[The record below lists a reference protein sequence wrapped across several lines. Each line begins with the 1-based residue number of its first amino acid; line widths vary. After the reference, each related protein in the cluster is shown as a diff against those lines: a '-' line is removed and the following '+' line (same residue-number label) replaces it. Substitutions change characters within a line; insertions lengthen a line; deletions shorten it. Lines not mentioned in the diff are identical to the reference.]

1 VTAGAPQ
8 PGGEPPLPGQPE
20 QEPDYRFSLANERTY
35 LAWIRTA
42 LALVGAGVAVIRFLP
57 PLPVPG
63 AREVLGAG
71 LVLVGTLMAASS
83 HRRWRR
89 IEHAL
94 RTATPLPRSLMP
106 PILTA
111 TVAVVSFL
119 TLVLLLVEDRS

>member
-1 VTAGAPQ
+1 MTAGAPQ
-8 PGGEPPLPGQPE
+8 PGGERPLPGQSE